1 LEPSSDRAS
10 SIAIAWYGD
19 RVTGM
24 YSSSWKAGT
33 LKSGRAPAMLRRTVA
48 ALLFN
53 LLISAASWA
62 QTSFLGLAPG
72 QSTREEAVRVLGQP
86 VRTVTAELLEFSPQE
101 GTGKIEVEV
110 RKRSSVIDRIELH
123 FLRPIVRSALVDRL
137 SLPATPETQ
146 RTNES
151 GKLEEFFGGAA
162 LVVLTYVDSETASG
176 VASLGYYSRE
186 LFESAASGPRGG
198 SATESN
204 RPKQTPATP
213 STAPPAP
220 GAGDQF
226 VHDGIS
232 RSSAGDFDG
241 AIATFSRAIELDPRN
256 WHAWFNRAR
265 AYFDKGNYDGVIAD
279 STKAIELGNNLNLA
293 YAYGLRGT
301 GWAAKGDLEQALVD
315 HTQAIKL
322 DPYNALAYNNRAND
336 RLQMGNWK
344 GALADCNQSIALDP
358 TSPLPYSNRGY
369 VHAYTG
375 NHAQAITD
383 WQKAIDLQPA
393 YRGELQPLIEKLR
406 MDLRQR

>member
-1 LEPSSDRAS
+1 
-10 SIAIAWYGD
+10 
-19 RVTGM
+19 
-24 YSSSWKAGT
+24 
-33 LKSGRAPAMLRRTVA
+33 MLQRTVA

-53 LLISAASWA
+53 LLTSAASLA

-72 QSTREEAVRVLGQP
+72 QSTRDEAVRVLGQP
-86 VRTVTAELLEFSPQE
+86 VRTVTADLLEFSPQE

-123 FLRPIVRSALVDRL
+123 FLRPIVRSALVDRF
-137 SLPATPETQ
+137 SLPATPESQ
-146 RTNES
+146 RTNER
-151 GKLEEFFGGAA
+151 GKLEEYFGGSA
-162 LVVLTYVDSETASG
+162 LLVLTYVDSETASG

-186 LFESAASGPRGG
+186 LFESAVSGPRGG
-198 SATESN
+198 SATASN
-204 RPKQTPATP
+204 RPTQTPATP
-213 STAPPAP
+213 ATAPSAP
-220 GAGDQF
+220 GAGEQL

-232 RSSAGDFDG
+232 RASAGDFDG

-265 AYFDKGNYDGVIAD
+265 AYLDKGNYDGVIAD
-279 STKAIELGNNLNLA
+279 STKAIELGNNPNLA

-301 GWAAKGDLEQALVD
+301 GWAAKGDFEQALFD

-322 DPYNALAYNNRAND
+322 DPSNALAYSNRAAD
-336 RLQMGNWK
+336 RLRMGNWT

-358 TSPLPYSNRGY
+358 TSPLPYYNRGY
-369 VHAYTG
+369 VHANTG

-393 YRGELQPLIEKLR
+393 YRGELQPLIEK
-406 MDLRQR
+406 MQMGLRQR